1 MHTTLLERGI
11 VRGRVALLLR
21 SAEIQPLFEDLWFFH
36 HFVNAQTLG
45 ARLNRNVQSLF
56 SDVDKKYIYNED
68 SKVTQS
74 LLKRQSLGA
83 VN

>member
-45 ARLNRNVQSLF
+45 AKLNRNAK
-56 SDVDKKYIYNED
+56 DVSFEAAKFRR
-68 SKVTQS
+68 S
-74 LLKRQSLGA
+74 
-83 VN
+83 